1 MKPVIRIHHN
11 TVKKAAKYGVHFM
24 ELNDG
29 SVCAVHNHIR
39 LCAAKTAA
47 LALEMAIGM
56 IEPGKTTAQVNGAPA
71 APAPQSSVA
80 PTSPRPKHTAKP
92 AAKSPVKPVSKSAA
106 KPAQELQDPFATPA
120 RTKSIIKPEYVAK
133 YRANGMTCGDAVSLG
148 LARAFGG
155 AKKGEFDWGAFVAF
169 AKANGAWND
178 RYLSLNNGSM
188 KMTVSNNLR
197 QKLKRGEVIKWP

>member
-56 IEPGKTTAQVNGAPA
+56 IEPGKTAAQANDAPVT
-71 APAPQSSVA
+71 PAP
-80 PTSPRPKHTAKP
+80 TRPKSAPKP
-92 AAKSPVKPVSKSAA
+92 ATKSPVKPVSKSA
-106 KPAQELQDPFATPA
+106 QEPQDPSATPA
-120 RTKSIIKPEYVAK
+120 RTKSIVKPEYVTK
-133 YRANGMTCGDAVSLG
+133 YRANGMTCGDTLSLE
-148 LARAFGG
+148 LKRAFGET
-155 AKKGEFDWGAFVAF
+155 KKGEFDWGAFIAF

-178 RYLSLNNGSM
+178 RYLGLNNGSM
-188 KMTVSNNLR
+188 RMTVSNNLR
-197 QKLKRGEVIKWP
+197 QKLKRGEMIKWP